1 MKEQFIFPSIQ
12 VRSRLDVNK
21 KPRVIVKGYALAP
34 NIPHEYRKETDAQTG
49 QVKSFRSLFTDNF
62 VESFKNQMAFAPI
75 FVDALHQTAANIN
88 IRTTLET
95 MKSRA
100 LKTGENFND
109 EVEAIMANL
118 KMSQFPLGKPV
129 NFNIDDNGMFVEVEL
144 NPEFRDVDAQ
154 HQKYYDAVVGSLKNG
169 NLNTMSINFAE
180 TDVTID
186 PDGLE
191 RINDGKFYG
200 ISFMP
205 NGALGAS
212 SSITEVAIRSIMEVR
227 TNMNQ
232 NGNPTGNE
240 PAQPTPPV
248 QPVQPAPNSDLKR
261 LEAEHAALQAEM
273 NAMKAEKEQAVAA
286 EAYKVQMEAMKK
298 EILESIQATPGPK
311 GTVPGNKETPSAST
325 IKSKEEWI
333 KEVENLTWKEKIQ
346 LQNELGGVPYG
357 VDEEIAGRFGALKK
371 GADMDFN
378 KR

>member
-129 NFNIDDNGMFVEVEL
+129 NFNIE
-144 NPEFRDVDAQ
+144 
-154 HQKYYDAVVGSLKNG
+154 NG